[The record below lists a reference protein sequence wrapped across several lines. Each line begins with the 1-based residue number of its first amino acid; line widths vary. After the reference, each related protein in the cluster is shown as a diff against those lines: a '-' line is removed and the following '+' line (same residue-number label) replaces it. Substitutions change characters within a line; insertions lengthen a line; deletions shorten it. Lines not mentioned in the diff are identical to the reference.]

1 MVDGNE
7 AIYHKLWPKNVTV
20 KGFAEDF
27 VNTFARNHDTYVI
40 FDRYN
45 EQSIKSHER
54 RRRAKGTVSRK
65 YTLKSDTTLP
75 AKDAVMT
82 SAENKK
88 ALINFICNTTHTNSS
103 MHLIGEDGI
112 FGHEEADT
120 NLISYP
126 LKLLPEKR
134 HLQIVAADTDIFV
147 LLVFFWW
154 LKKPSV
160 QVSMKKYDGKVIDIN
175 ATALKLKDKCFDVL
189 ATHALSG
196 CDSVSYPF
204 GKGKVSAINLL
215 LKSDLKLEIFS
226 DPEANETDWLTAGT
240 KFLSALYGGL
250 KAPSLNQLR
259 FTLFSR
265 KKEPPKI
272 RSLPPTDEAA
282 IQHVRRAR
290 LQALI
295 WRAADKSE
303 PPKLEIC
310 AFGWKLEAGIPSPE
324 FGTTAVAPS
333 SVLQIVAC
341 SCKSQPPCSTNRCSC
356 RSARLSCT
364 TYCSCSGD
372 EVCANEHTVSMDSM
386 SATPDEED
394 DD

>member
-1 MVDGNE
+1 MEAMKKCVKVGCSKVYDMEKLYARLLIVSQSRHIDLSELFKYELSPVPSSLFDEYGDMRKGSKAVLLNTLAVFANDPLETVDAELFDGNE

-88 ALINFICNTTHTNSS
+88 ALINFICNTTYTNSS
-103 MHLIGEDGI
+103 LHLIGEDGI

-120 NLISYP
+120 NLISYL

-175 ATALKLKDKCFDVL
+175 ATALKLKDKCFDLL
-189 ATHALSG
+189 AIHALSG

-226 DPEANETDWLTAGT
+226 DPEANGTDWLTAPN
-240 KFLSALYGGL
+240 SC
-250 KAPSLNQLR
+250 
-259 FTLFSR
+259 
-265 KKEPPKI
+265 
-272 RSLPPTDEAA
+272 
-282 IQHVRRAR
+282 QHYMGV
-290 LQALI
+290 
-295 WRAADKSE
+295 
-303 PPKLEIC
+303 
-310 AFGWKLEAGIPSPE
+310 
-324 FGTTAVAPS
+324 
-333 SVLQIVAC
+333 
-341 SCKSQPPCSTNRCSC
+341 
-356 RSARLSCT
+356 
-364 TYCSCSGD
+364 
-372 EVCANEHTVSMDSM
+372 
-386 SATPDEED
+386 
-394 DD
+394 